1 MLKKDNPDMIY
12 LKNFEN
18 RSGYEQFAGSDAY
31 LRHNTSTIE
40 TAGTEYDD
48 YAKMPLTFQVI
59 GDRTYEKGDTYTI
72 SLLYEGDEGFEK
84 TVSYRI
90 NDGEWTEGT
99 FGTDSIEGLIPGDL
113 VQFKSSET
121 GAYGDDEQHWFYNY
135 FGCDTRF
142 NLFGNINSLN
152 NYSDTLAPYQYYYMF
167 QDCTGLVS
175 VKNLVLPSTT
185 LADRCYS
192 GIFYG
197 CTSLVATPEL
207 PATTLA
213 ESCYSYMFRGCASLA
228 ATPEL
233 PATTLIDGCYF
244 QMFRGC
250 TSLTT
255 APALPATTLAS
266 ICYSWMFEDCSNL
279 TTAPALPSNILAE
292 NCCEGM
298 FSNCTSLTT
307 APELPATTL
316 ASYCYQSM
324 FQGCTGLTAIPAILP
339 ATTLVWGCYYSMFS
353 GCTSLAT
360 APELPA
366 TTLVDHCYSYMF
378 QGCAG
383 LTTAPVLPAT
393 TLAAGCYS
401 NMFRG
406 CTNLNSI
413 TCLATDVSATNCLL
427 NWVSGVSSTGTFYYN
442 PSLEWY
448 DDVWTTGV
456 NGIPTGWTV
465 DKHAYFHGNGTLAMW
480 VDDFPEDYGID
491 AMENIYSYDDGT
503 FSDFLSEKYF
513 DNVDGLEEDV
523 NTFKYMEPFVYEG
536 RTYYMWRSVVEQ
548 GDGEYFFFLT
558 ETNNLLEL
566 QAMSMEANIN
576 NRISPVYAV
585 LYVDEDVEVNYVK
598 GGNDLGHVLV
608 MAWEENGDIFIHID
622 DFPKFYRETHE
633 IIPSF
638 SEYDGFDE
646 YIKYYLKNPARFY
659 GNLYEYTG
667 EMIEYDGSEY
677 YLWALNDIVKQKK
690 YLLTETINP
699 QELRALSLEANTS
712 NRNHPA
718 GILTEDLQAPDEGY
732 VLDTADTVNYIIA
745 KVFDERYDN
754 YYRPL
759 TFNVTSGGTITFKK
773 GGSSA
778 PTVTLQYK
786 KNDEEWTSFTSSTTA
801 KVINVVAGDRVMF
814 KGDNAQYNN
823 NSFNGS
829 SARFILEGNIMSLIN
844 SENFANLTT
853 LESAYTFTGLFQ
865 WCTGLTN
872 TSRLVLPATT
882 LANGCYYSMF
892 GGCTSLTTAPELPA
906 TTLANYC
913 YESMFYNCS
922 SLTTAPELPAT
933 TLAEVCYYSMFSYC
947 SSLTTAPKLP
957 ATTLVNQ
964 CYSYMFSNS
973 TGLTT
978 APELP
983 ATTLAQGC
991 YMDMFM
997 GCTSLIQAPE
1007 LPATTLAVDC
1017 YGHMFGGC
1025 TSLTAAP
1032 ELPAT
1037 ILTEYC
1043 YKQMFINCTSLTTA
1057 PKLPATVLA
1066 NSCYESMFQQCSSLT
1081 VAPELPATSLSNACY
1096 KSMFYTCS
1104 SLTTAPVLP
1113 ATALTSECYEFMFRS
1128 CSKLKY
1134 VKAMFITEPTTEYT
1148 DRWVRGVASSGTFVK
1163 NSDATWDVSGVN
1175 GIPTGWTVETADE

>member
-31 LRHNTSTIE
+31 LVHNTSTIE

-48 YAKMPLTFQVI
+48 YSKMPLTFQVI
-59 GDRTYEKGDTYTI
+59 GDKAYEKGDTYTI
-72 SLLYEGDEGFEK
+72 TLFYDGDEGHEK

-90 NDGEWTEGT
+90 NDGEWTEGI
-99 FGTDSIEGLIPGDL
+99 FGTDSIEGLMPGDL

-121 GAYGDDEQHWFYNY
+121 GAYGCDNDYYFYNY
-135 FGCDTRF
+135 FDCDTRF

-152 NYSDTLAPYQYYYMF
+152 NYSDTLAPYQYYEMF
-167 QDCTGLVS
+167 HGCGSLIS

-185 LADRCYS
+185 LAQSCYS
-192 GIFYG
+192 FMFNV
-197 CTSLVATPEL
+197 CTNLTTTPVL
-207 PATTLA
+207 LATTLA
-213 ESCYSYMFRGCASLA
+213 
-228 ATPEL
+228 
-233 PATTLIDGCYF
+233 DGCYEG
-244 QMFRGC
+244 MFHHC

-255 APALPATTLAS
+255 TPALPATTLAET
-266 ICYSWMFEDCSNL
+266 CYSNMFQGCTNL
-279 TTAPALPSNILAE
+279 ITTPSELPATTLAGGCYAFMFDGCTSLMKSPVLPATTLADY
-292 NCCEGM
+292 CYQGM
-298 FSNCTSLTT
+298 FQDCTSLTT
-307 APELPATTL
+307 APELPATALT
-316 ASYCYQSM
+316 QS
-324 FQGCTGLTAIPAILP
+324 
-339 ATTLVWGCYYSMFS
+339 CYYNMFY
-353 GCTSLAT
+353 GCTSLIT
-360 APELPA
+360 TPSELPA
-366 TTLVDHCYSYMF
+366 TTLAIGCYAYMF
-378 QGCAG
+378 CRCTS

-393 TLAAGCYS
+393 TLTNTCYYY
-401 NMFRG
+401 MFRG

-413 TCLATDVSATNCLL
+413 TCLATDVSARNCLA

-448 DDVWTTGV
+448 EDVWTTGV
-456 NGIPTGWTV
+456 NGIPKNWTIH
-465 DKHAYFHGNGTLAMW
+465 KHAYFHGNGTLAMW
-480 VDDFPEDYGID
+480 VDDFPEDYGD
-491 AMENIYSYDDGT
+491 KAMESIYSYNGG
-503 FSDFLSEKYF
+503 FSEFLSEKYF
-513 DNVDGLEEDV
+513 NNVDGLEEDV

-536 RTYYMWRSVVEQ
+536 GTYYMWRSVVEQ

-576 NRISPVYAV
+576 NRISPIYAV

-598 GGNDLGHVLV
+598 NGNDLGHVLV
-608 MAWEENGDIFIHID
+608 MAWEGNGDIFIHID

-633 IIPSF
+633 IISSF

-677 YLWALNDIVKQKK
+677 YIWALNDIVKQKK

-699 QELRALSLEANTS
+699 QELRALSLEANTN

-718 GILTEDLQAPDEGY
+718 GILAEDLQTPGEGY
-732 VLDTADTVNYIIA
+732 ILDTADTVNYIIA

-882 LANGCYYSMF
+882 LTNGCYYSMF

-933 TLAEVCYYSMFSYC
+933 TLAEACYYSMFSYC

-991 YMDMFM
+991 YMDMFQ
-997 GCTSLIQAPE
+997 GCASLIQAPE

-1104 SLTTAPVLP
+1104 SLTTAPALP

-1128 CSKLKY
+1128 CSKLNCI
-1134 VKAMFITEPTTEYT
+1134 KAMFITEPTTEYT
-1148 DRWVRGVASSGTFVK
+1148 DRWVRGVASTGTFVK

-1175 GIPTGWTVETADE
+1175 GIPANWTVITADE